1 MNAKHNSVDII
12 GDEEYCEILRQA
24 LEEYR
29 KGNARRMLHEI
40 AECIYSSGNPERKA
54 RIFFCAGDMYMLLKK
69 IAGKY
74 EMCVMSDIKEL
85 LRLIDGKED
94 E

>member
-1 MNAKHNSVDII
+1 MNARHYSVDII
-12 GDEEYCEILRQA
+12 GDEEYCGKLKEA
-24 LEEYR
+24 LKEYR

-40 AECIYSSGNPERKA
+40 AQCIYASDNPERMA
-54 RIFFCAGDMYMLLKK
+54 RMFFCAGDMYTLLKK
-69 IAGKY
+69 IAGK
-74 EMCVMSDIKEL
+74 EEFCVKSDIEEL